1 MVNKQADTRCAEEK
15 RAYRLPEFCWRYG
28 IGRSTAYKLAKEG
41 RLRLIKIGNRTLV
54 SHDDAE
60 ALLSGEGAR

>member
-1 MVNKQADTRCAEEK
+1 MANGHPGTLRAEEK

-41 RLRLIKIGNRTLV
+41 TLRFVKIGNRTLV
-54 SHDDAE
+54 LHDDAE
-60 ALLSGEGAR
+60 ALLNGEGAR